1 MFKQFKIHRIP
12 MDLQSSKLEVNP
24 KKILDMQR
32 KIQAHLA
39 SDIELKASAQRAFL
53 VSQFLTLVHFFI
65 FGQICYLSLGIP
77 EVDLFTEKQGNF
89 QR

>member
-39 SDIELKASAQRAFL
+39 SDTELKASAQRAFL
-53 VSQFLTLVHFFI
+53 VSI
-65 FGQICYLSLGIP
+65 
-77 EVDLFTEKQGNF
+77 
-89 QR
+89 

>member
-1 MFKQFKIHRIP
+1 

-39 SDIELKASAQRAFL
+39 SDTELKASAQRAFL
-53 VSQFLTLVHFFI
+53 VSIFFILVNCLI
-65 FGQICYLSLGIP
+65 FGQISDC
-77 EVDLFTEKQGNF
+77 
-89 QR
+89 

>member
-39 SDIELKASAQRAFL
+39 SDTELKASAQRAFL
-53 VSQFLTLVHFFI
+53 VSQF
-65 FGQICYLSLGIP
+65 
-77 EVDLFTEKQGNF
+77 
-89 QR
+89 

>member
-12 MDLQSSKLEVNP
+12 MDLQTSKLEVNP

-53 VSQFLTLVHFFI
+53 VSKFLTLVRFLF
-65 FGQICYLSLGIP
+65 LGKFASF
-77 EVDLFTEKQGNF
+77 L
-89 QR
+89 